1 MKRCRRAAKE
11 MTSVQQRCDEVRS
24 SDISSPIM
32 YVWPIS
38 NSLFIS
44 MDIFIILLIVGR
56 GGFFSFFRE
65 LERTEDCLFA
75 AWVCR
80 RCPHGGFAHVVLRRD
95 ARGGVVALECCSDC
109 LWQASALTDAPLRLE
124 VRLAIPVCA
133 LHTAEHYCLASA
145 EPVLT
150 PCLRQCIDYIVHHGE
165 ESLQQIQSSVALIRS
180 HLR

>member
-95 ARGGVVALECCSDC
+95 ARGGGGGIRVLQRLPMASLSANRCPPAVRGSPCNPGMRTAHSRAL
-109 LWQASALTDAPLRLE
+109 LPR
-124 VRLAIPVCA
+124 
-133 LHTAEHYCLASA
+133 
-145 EPVLT
+145 
-150 PCLRQCIDYIVHHGE
+150 
-165 ESLQQIQSSVALIRS
+165 
-180 HLR
+180 